1 MRSIGLTLALLA
13 TAGVPVRAQDGCLQ
27 QVKFPEVGSWAEYQ
41 ALYNANDRYTVR
53 YAVVGAEEREG
64 KDLKWLEMQMRGGK
78 KDGDMVYQMLVP
90 GSPAEMGQV
99 QEIVFKTSGKPAM
112 KMSGGM
118 MKMVRDQI
126 DKQAFLDDICE
137 NVSLVGKERVTVP
150 AGEFQ
155 AHHYR
160 SAKYGTDTWIASG
173 VPFSLV
179 KSVGENHQVELA
191 AQGAGAKSSITEKPQ
206 EMPELDSP

>member
-1 MRSIGLTLALLA
+1 
-13 TAGVPVRAQDGCLQ
+13 
-27 QVKFPEVGSWAEYQ
+27 
-41 ALYNANDRYTVR
+41 
-53 YAVVGAEEREG
+53 
-64 KDLKWLEMQMRGGK
+64 
-78 KDGDMVYQMLVP
+78 
-90 GSPAEMGQV
+90 
-99 QEIVFKTSGKPAM
+99 M

-191 AQGAGAKSSITEKPQ
+191 AQGGGAKSSITEKPQ
-206 EMPELDSP
+206 EMPELGAP